1 MVDQALEIGGGVAE
15 RFDWL
20 LARCRHRTPRLSGGG
35 SNKKKATNELAA
47 FFEWFLSPLLLK
59 HVLLSLAVGL
69 EGGARRLD
77 RRIEVLHCV
86 SAFLTNAVT
95 ELETLYLSNRAHVHP
110 TLVRAAARGARRRNN
125 STGIL
130 VLGRFGFRVL
140 DNILDQS
147 MRPLF
152 GILLSDIAFENGPE
166 ECAKEIK
173 SEIKNTNVEIFAF
186 KADASSFE
194 DAQATVDEAVNKMG
208 GVDILVNNA
217 GITRDNL
224 LLRMSEK
231 EFDDVIAIN
240 LKSVFNYTKAA
251 LRPMIKQRSG
261 RIINM
266 ASVVGLIGNAGQ
278 SNYVA
283 YKAGV
288 IGFTKA
294 MEREIS

>member
-1 MVDQALEIGGGVAE
+1 MLENKKAIV
-15 RFDWL
+15 
-20 LARCRHRTPRLSGGG
+20 TGG
-35 SNKKKATNELAA
+35 SRGIGRAIVIYLA
-47 FFEWFLSPLLLK
+47 EKNCSK
-59 HVLLSLAVGL
+59 
-69 EGGARRLD
+69 
-77 RRIEVLHCV
+77 
-86 SAFLTNAVT
+86 
-95 ELETLYLSNRAHVHP
+95 
-110 TLVRAAARGARRRNN
+110 
-125 STGIL
+125 
-130 VLGRFGFRVL
+130 
-140 DNILDQS
+140 
-147 MRPLF
+147 
-152 GILLSDIAFENGPE
+152 ILLSDIAFDGEPE

-186 KADASSFE
+186 KADASSIE

-208 GVDILVNNA
+208 GIDILVNNA

-251 LRPMIKQRSG
+251 IRPMIKQRSG

-283 YKAGV
+283 SKAGV

-294 MEREIS
+294 MARELASRNVTVNAIAPGFIETAMTNKLTTEQKEPLLNTIPLGRMGQPEDIAKVVAFLCSSLADYITGQVIAVDGGMTM